1 MKFVLA
7 PDSFKESL
15 SARRAAEAME
25 RGIRAA
31 LPGAEIVLL
40 PVADGGEGTAET
52 MVWASGGTLHEATVT
67 GPMGRPVV
75 ARYGMLGDGETAVVE
90 MAEASGLHLVPLNE
104 RNPLLTTTFGTGEL
118 IKAALDRG
126 ARLLIV
132 AIGGSATSD
141 AGAGAL
147 QALGA
152 RLLDEKGRPLGL
164 GGGALAALG
173 RIDLRDLDP
182 RLAGAAMRVAS
193 DVTNTL
199 HGPQGASAVF
209 GPQKGA
215 TPEMVSVLDANLRR
229 FSDVLR
235 RDTGIDVGTLP
246 GGGAAGGLGAGLV
259 ACGGT
264 LVPGIDLVLDALGFD
279 RAIQGAD
286 AVFTGEG
293 RIDSQTPR
301 GKVIA
306 GIVRRAGQQ
315 RVPVIAFAGSVSPG
329 YESLFS
335 RGLVAV
341 QTLLPGPSSLEE
353 ALSGAEDNLC
363 RAAEGV
369 ARMIEVFRRPR

>member
-52 MVWASGGTLHEATVT
+52 MVWASGGTLHPVAVT
-67 GPMGRPVV
+67 GPLGEPVV
-75 ARYGMLGDGETAVVE
+75 ARYGVLGDGVTAVVE
-90 MAEASGLHLVPLNE
+90 MAEASGLHLVPPGS
-104 RNPLLTTTFGTGEL
+104 RDPLVTTTYGTGEL
-118 IKAALDRG
+118 IRAALDSGVTR
-126 ARLLIV
+126 LIV
-132 AIGGSATSD
+132 AIGGSATND

-152 RLLDEKGRPLGL
+152 RLMDPGGRAIGR
-164 GGGALAALG
+164 GGGGLAGLSSIDMSALDA
-173 RIDLRDLDP
+173 
-182 RLAGAAMRVAS
+182 RLATVEMRVAC
-193 DVTNTL
+193 DVTTAL
-199 HGPQGASAVF
+199 HGPEGSSAVF

-215 TPEMVSVLDANLRR
+215 TPEMVRRLDENLRH
-229 FSDVLR
+229 FAEVLR
-235 RDTGIDVGTLP
+235 RDTGRDVGTLV
-246 GGGAAGGLGAGLV
+246 GGGAAGGLGAGLA

-279 RAIQGAD
+279 RAIEGAD
-286 AVFTGEG
+286 VVFTGEG

-306 GIVRRAGQQ
+306 GVVRRAGQR
-315 RVPVIAFAGSVSPG
+315 RVPVVAFAGSLSPG

-341 QTLLPGPSSLEE
+341 QTLLPGPASLEE